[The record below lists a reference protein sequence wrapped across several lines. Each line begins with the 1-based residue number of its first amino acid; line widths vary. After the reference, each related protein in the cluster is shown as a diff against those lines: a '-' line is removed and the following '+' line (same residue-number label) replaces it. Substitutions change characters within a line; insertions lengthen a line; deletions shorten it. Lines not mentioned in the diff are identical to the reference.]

1 MDVRRGWLGI
11 VLVAFF
17 GSAFLAESVK
27 PPQSPLRVLIDSS
40 DPSSERAEGVKSLLE
55 RHGARA
61 TILTGRDDVAMQAE
75 EFDIAI
81 VMGQASRRSR
91 VGIVRDYQI
100 PVLGYGPFGC
110 DYFGTLK
117 LKNGAPYT

>member
-1 MDVRRGWLGI
+1 MDAKRGWLAI
-11 VLVAFF
+11 VLAVAF
-17 GSAFLAESVK
+17 GSALGAEAAK
-27 PPQSPLRVLIDSS
+27 APLRVLIDSS
-40 DPSSERAEGVKSLLE
+40 DPSPERAEGIKSLLE
-55 RHGARA
+55 RHGVRA
-61 TILTGRDDVAMQAE
+61 MILTGRDDIAKRAQ

-91 VGIVRDYQI
+91 ARIVRNYQI

-110 DYFGTLK
+110 GYFGTLK